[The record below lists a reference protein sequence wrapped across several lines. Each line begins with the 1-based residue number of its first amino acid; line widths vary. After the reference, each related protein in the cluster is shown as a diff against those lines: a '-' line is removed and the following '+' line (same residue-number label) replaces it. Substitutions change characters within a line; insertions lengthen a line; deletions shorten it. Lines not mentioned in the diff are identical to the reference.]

1 MNAKYIRV
9 TVNGNTEN
17 DWASISEI
25 RAFSK
30 PASTDPGTGTG
41 NQTDPGTGTGN
52 QTDPGTGTGNQTDPG
67 TGTGNQT
74 DVFGIKKIYP
84 DKPNGE
90 KWFMNMNNP
99 SSDNRFD
106 PKLTLKKNADGSY
119 KVTSDKV
126 RMNVMTS
133 SGYHQDAIKT
143 YDQKELSTK
152 GYMQDIKD
160 WRNIEMTGYVKIN
173 SASDSDFDLTWYS
186 RGGHHNSD
194 EPCEGT
200 SYKGGLFKDGRS
212 RFAKEQWHS
221 GGYSFTPAQKNIDS
235 IEDKWIGY
243 KAIMYNT
250 VVDGK
255 PAVKLEN
262 WVDENNNGQWKK
274 VFGYTDSGGF
284 GEDGDRCGGSP
295 DELISWG
302 GPVATF
308 RWDGTSN
315 VDIKNLSVREIAA
328 N

>member
-1 MNAKYIRV
+1 
-9 TVNGNTEN
+9 
-17 DWASISEI
+17 
-25 RAFSK
+25 
-30 PASTDPGTGTG
+30 
-41 NQTDPGTGTGN
+41 
-52 QTDPGTGTGNQTDPG
+52 
-67 TGTGNQT
+67 
-74 DVFGIKKIYP
+74 
-84 DKPNGE
+84 
-90 KWFMNMNNP
+90 MNMNNP

-133 SGYHQDAIKT
+133 SGYDQNVIST
-143 YDQKELSTK
+143 YDQNQLTTK
-152 GYMQDIKD
+152 GFMQDKND
-160 WRNIEMTGYVKIN
+160 WRNLEITGYVKIN

-243 KAIMYNT
+243 KAIMFNT
-250 VVDGK
+250 VVNGE

-302 GPVATF
+302 GPIATF
-308 RWDGTSN
+308 RWDGTSD

>member
-1 MNAKYIRV
+1 MKAKYIRV
-9 TVNGNTEN
+9 TVDGNTEN

-30 PASTDPGTGTG
+30 PSSTDPVQPRYRPRQP
-41 NQTDPGTGTGN
+41 NRPRYRPRQPKQTQAT
-52 QTDPGTGTGNQTDPG
+52 
-67 TGTGNQT
+67 QT
-74 DVFGIKKIYP
+74 DVFGVKKIYP

-99 SSDNRFD
+99 SADNRFD

-133 SGYHQDAIKT
+133 SGYHQGDIAT
-143 YDQKELSTK
+143 YDQNQLSAK

-160 WRNIEMTGYVKIN
+160 WRNIEITGYVKIN

-243 KAIMYNT
+243 KAIMFNT
-250 VVDGK
+250 VVNGRACCK
-255 PAVKLEN
+255 TRKL
-262 WVDENNNGQWKK
+262 GRRKQ
-274 VFGYTDSGGF
+274 
-284 GEDGDRCGGSP
+284 
-295 DELISWG
+295 
-302 GPVATF
+302 
-308 RWDGTSN
+308 
-315 VDIKNLSVREIAA
+315 
-328 N
+328 

>member
-1 MNAKYIRV
+1 
-9 TVNGNTEN
+9 
-17 DWASISEI
+17 
-25 RAFSK
+25 
-30 PASTDPGTGTG
+30 
-41 NQTDPGTGTGN
+41 
-52 QTDPGTGTGNQTDPG
+52 
-67 TGTGNQT
+67 
-74 DVFGIKKIYP
+74 
-84 DKPNGE
+84 
-90 KWFMNMNNP
+90 MNMNNP

-133 SGYHQDAIKT
+133 SGYHQGDIKT
-143 YDQKELSTK
+143 YDQNQLSAN
-152 GYMQDIKD
+152 GYMQAIKD

-243 KAIMYNT
+243 KAIMFNT
-250 VVDGK
+250 VVNGE

-262 WVDENNNGQWKK
+262 WVDEN
-274 VFGYTDSGGF
+274 
-284 GEDGDRCGGSP
+284 
-295 DELISWG
+295 
-302 GPVATF
+302 
-308 RWDGTSN
+308 
-315 VDIKNLSVREIAA
+315 
-328 N
+328 